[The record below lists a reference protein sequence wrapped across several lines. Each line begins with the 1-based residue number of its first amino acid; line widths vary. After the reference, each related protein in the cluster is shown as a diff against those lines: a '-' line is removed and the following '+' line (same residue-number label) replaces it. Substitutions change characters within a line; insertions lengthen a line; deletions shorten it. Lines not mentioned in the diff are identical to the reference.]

1 MTQREQ
7 WLGDADLGPS
17 SVWLAVAL
25 AVLLGAL
32 CAALDGAVRALG
44 EARIR
49 AARDDVGPRAV
60 AATRYMRDP
69 RRAHTR
75 LLSARVACL
84 AFASALS
91 AYLGGQ
97 MGGLLGGAVVTGLV
111 AMAYGL
117 VAEAATRFASRRA
130 TAMALPLLAR
140 FHIIELVFAPFAMPL
155 VWIGGLVDR
164 AFPPRPEDDPERVTE
179 ADVENLIEQGE
190 EVGSITQDHAAMLR
204 AVLDFHDM
212 VAREIM
218 VPRTQMVAI
227 DVTTPIDRVM
237 ELIIESGHSRYPVY
251 RERADRVMGVLYAKD
266 LFRSVRERGRDVRLG
281 EIVRKDVF
289 FVAETHK
296 IGALL
301 KEMQARHV
309 HLAIVT
315 DEFGGT
321 AGIIT
326 LEDILEEIVGDI
338 QDEHDREQPEVRSLG
353 EGRYEADASVSL
365 HHLEE
370 VVGVSLGSEQADS
383 DSLGGLLVEATGR
396 VPAPGERIEIGG
408 LSFTVLDSDARRV
421 RRVEIAR
428 PGPTHDAAE

>member
-1 MTQREQ
+1 MGEQ
-7 WLGDADLGPS
+7 GPS
-17 SVWLAVAL
+17 SLWFAVAVC
-25 AVLLGAL
+25 VLVGGL
-32 CAALDGAVRALG
+32 CAALDGALRALG

-49 AARDDVGPRAV
+49 AAREDVGPRAL
-60 AATRYMRDP
+60 AATRYMADP
-69 RRAHTR
+69 RRLHTR
-75 LLSARVACL
+75 LLAGRVMCL
-84 AFASALS
+84 ACASGLS

-97 MGGLLGGAVVTGLV
+97 WAGILGGVAVTTAITIVYGLL
-111 AMAYGL
+111 
-117 VAEAATRFASRRA
+117 AESATRFASRRA
-130 TAMALPLLAR
+130 TGLALPLLAKLR
-140 FHIIELVFAPFAMPL
+140 VLELGFAPFAVPL
-155 VWIGGLVDR
+155 VWVGGLVDR
-164 AFPPRPEDDPERVTE
+164 AFPPRPEDDPERITE

-227 DVTTPIDRVM
+227 DITTPIDRVI

-251 RERADRVMGVLYAKD
+251 RDRADRVMGVLYAKD
-266 LFRSVRERGRDVRLG
+266 LFRAVRERGRDIRLG

-301 KEMQARHV
+301 KEMQARRT

-338 QDEHDREQPEVRSLG
+338 QDEHDREEPEVRSLG
-353 EGRYEADASVSL
+353 AGRYEADARVSL

-370 VVGVSLGSEQADS
+370 VVGVSLRSDDAES

-421 RRVEIAR
+421 QRVEITR
-428 PGPTHDAAE
+428 SGPTHDAAE

>member
-1 MTQREQ
+1 
-7 WLGDADLGPS
+7 LGDTDQGPS
-17 SVWLAVAL
+17 SLWFAVAF
-25 AVLLGAL
+25 AVVLGGL
-32 CAALDGAVRALG
+32 CAALDGALRALG

-49 AARDDVGPRAV
+49 AAREDVGPRAV
-60 AATRYMRDP
+60 AAKRYMDDP
-69 RRAHTR
+69 RKLHTR
-75 LLSARVACL
+75 LLAARVACL
-84 AFASALS
+84 ACASGLS

-97 MGGLLGGAVVTGLV
+97 IAGLMGGVALTVVVSML
-111 AMAYGL
+111 YGL
-117 VAEAATRFASRRA
+117 VAEAAVRFASRRA
-130 TAMALPLLAR
+130 TGIALPLLAR
-140 FHIIELVFAPFAMPL
+140 LRVFELAFAPMAAPL
-155 VWIGGLVDR
+155 VWVGDFVDR
-164 AFPPRPEDDPERVTE
+164 HFPPRPEDDPERVTE
-179 ADVENLIEQGE
+179 EDVENLIEQGE

-227 DVTTPIDRVM
+227 DITTPIDRVI

-266 LFRSVRERGRDVRLG
+266 LFRAVRERGRDIRLG

-301 KEMQARHV
+301 KEMQARHT

-338 QDEHDREQPEVRSLG
+338 QDEHDREEPEVRSLG
-353 EGRYEADASVSL
+353 AGRYEADASVSL

-370 VVGVSLGSEQADS
+370 VVGVSLKREDAES

-421 RRVEIAR
+421 QRVEIAR
-428 PGPTHDAAE
+428 PGPAHDAAE